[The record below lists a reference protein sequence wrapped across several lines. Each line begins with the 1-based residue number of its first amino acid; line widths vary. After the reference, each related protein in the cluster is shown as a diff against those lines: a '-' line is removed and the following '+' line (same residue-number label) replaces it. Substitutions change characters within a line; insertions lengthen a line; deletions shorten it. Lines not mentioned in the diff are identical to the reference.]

1 MCVLKI
7 RTFALVQAVLLLI
20 LCSWTVPSHAWQLH
34 DHELITRRA
43 LQLYE
48 RCQAISFTHTEA
60 KTLIAGNLSEDFNLA
75 VKWLKNSH
83 YYNPDKWVRT
93 LYRDD
98 AGYRVQYLT
107 EKLLAKRHP
116 QLRLLGKIIHFVQ
129 DMASPTHVVP
139 IVHNLKDGF
148 EKFKLPASAS
158 ALLNLCFAAKC
169 GKDLPTAAI
178 SLPCPSKAAASP
190 TVVLKREARRT
201 LASLRDIAEATRD
214 GQPYEFTWTLFWVEG
229 LGSKFGH
236 YGFFGNNFG
245 TTQPLEVLGHVYS
258 FPHSVFHNYKLQR
271 TKQAITATAETLH
284 WYRSQA
290 AP

>member
-1 MCVLKI
+1 MYVFHRI
-7 RTFALVQAVLLLI
+7 SIVIAAVLLGA
-20 LCSWTVPSHAWQLH
+20 VPSHAWRLNDH
-34 DHELITRRA
+34 DLITRRA

-48 RCQAISFTHTEA
+48 RCQEIRFTHTETKA
-60 KTLIAGNLSEDFNLA
+60 LIDGNLSEDFNLA

-98 AGYRVQYLT
+98 AGYRVRYLL
-107 EKLLAKRHP
+107 EKLLAKRQP

-129 DMASPTHVVP
+129 DMSSPTHVVP

-158 ALLNLCFAAKC
+158 ALIKLCFSADKC
-169 GKDLPTAAI
+169 SKDSPAVAS
-178 SLPCPSKAAASP
+178 SLPCPSKTAASP
-190 TVVLKREARRT
+190 AVLLKREARHT
-201 LASLRDIAEATRD
+201 LASLRDVAKATRD

-229 LGSKFGH
+229 LGSRFGQ

-245 TTQPLEVLGHVYS
+245 TTQPLEVLGHVYRFS
-258 FPHSVFHNYKLQR
+258 HSIFHNYKLQR
-271 TKQAITATAETLH
+271 TRQAIAATAEVIH
-284 WYRSQA
+284 WYRTLEQ
-290 AP
+290 